1 MTHARPGSADVL
13 IRPENRSVTGIAR
26 SMGEADR
33 AVSSLRDFHAWFAAH
48 LEAESSEIR
57 RIPFTELKGWRFE
70 EPHGNLV
77 HESGKFFSVQ
87 GLRFRNA
94 SGAVPEWDQ
103 PIINQPEVG
112 VLGILVKEFDG
123 IPHCLMQAKMEPGN
137 HNRVQISPTV
147 QATRSNYTRV
157 HGGRP
162 VPYLDFFRN
171 ASRHQVLADVLQSEQ
186 GSWFYRKRNRNIIV
200 ATSDDVELLD
210 GFYWLSVGQLHAL
223 LSVDDLVNMD
233 SRSVMACFP
242 LTSPSPSGPWAFDG
256 APAAPWPVEDASI
269 GSALTRSLDPGYGAL
284 HSPGSVRNWFTGAR
298 AGFTGEAHLVDLG
311 SVRNWQRS
319 EDRIS
324 HGRGVFF
331 DVMAVDVRTG
341 SREVASWT
349 QPMIEAR
356 GQGVAAF
363 LVQRIG
369 GVLHV
374 LVRVGSEPGF
384 MDAVELAPTVQC
396 TPENYAVLPSEAA
409 PPFLDEVL
417 HAPADAVRFDTV
429 LSEEGGRFFHTRS
442 RYLIVEL
449 PAERELVEPDDFRWL
464 AVHQLSDLVQHSNYL
479 NIQARTLL
487 ACLHSL
493 LGPAGGECT

>member
-1 MTHARPGSADVL
+1 MTHALPGSADVL
-13 IRPENRSVTGIAR
+13 SRPETRLATGLAR
-26 SMGEADR
+26 SMREADR
-33 AVSSLRDFHAWFAAH
+33 AASSLQDFHAWFSAY
-48 LEAESSEIR
+48 LETESSEIR
-57 RIPFTELKGWRFE
+57 RIPFSELKGWRFE

-87 GLRFRNA
+87 GLRVRNA
-94 SGAVPEWDQ
+94 PGAVPEWDQ
-103 PIINQPEVG
+103 PIIHQPEVG

-137 HNRVQISPTV
+137 HNKVQLSPTV

-171 ASRHQVLADVLQSEQ
+171 ASRHRVLADVLQSEQ
-186 GSWFYRKRNRNIIV
+186 GAWFYRKRNRNIIV
-200 ATSDDVELLD
+200 ETHDDVELLD
-210 GFYWLSVGQLHAL
+210 GFHWLSVGQLHAL
-223 LSVDDLVNMD
+223 LSEHDLVNMD
-233 SRSVMACFP
+233 ARTVMACFP
-242 LTSPSPSGPWAFDG
+242 FTSPSPSGPRAFAG
-256 APAAPWPVEDASI
+256 ALA
-269 GSALTRSLDPGYGAL
+269 RSLDPGYGSV
-284 HSPGSVRNWFTGAR
+284 HSPGSLRNWFTGAR

-311 SVRNWQRS
+311 SVRDWQRS
-319 EDRIS
+319 DDRIS
-324 HGRGVFF
+324 HDRGVFF

-341 SREVASWT
+341 SREVSSWT
-349 QPMIEAR
+349 QPMIEAH

-363 LVQRIG
+363 LVQRID

-374 LVRVGSEPGF
+374 LARIGSEPGF

-396 TPENYAVLPSEAA
+396 TPENYAVLPAEAA

-417 HAPADAVRFDTV
+417 HAPADSVLFDTV

-449 PAERELVEPDDFRWL
+449 PAERALVEPDDFRWL
-464 AVHQLSDLVQHSNYL
+464 TVHQLSHLVQHSNYL

-493 LGPAGGECT
+493 LGRAGGECT

>member
-1 MTHARPGSADVL
+1 MTHALPGSADVL
-13 IRPENRSVTGIAR
+13 TRPENRSVTGIAR
-26 SMGEADR
+26 SMREADR
-33 AVSSLRDFHAWFAAH
+33 AVSSLRDFHAWFAAY
-48 LEAESSEIR
+48 LESESSEIR
-57 RIPFTELKGWRFE
+57 RIPFTELKGWRFG
-70 EPHGNLV
+70 EPHGNLG

-87 GLRFRNA
+87 GLRVRNA
-94 SGAVPEWDQ
+94 PGAVPEWDQ

-137 HNRVQISPTV
+137 HNKVQISPTV

-200 ATSDDVELLD
+200 ETRDDVELLD
-210 GFYWLSVGQLHAL
+210 GFYWLSIGQLHAL
-223 LSVDDLVNMD
+223 LSGHDLVNMD
-233 SRSVMACFP
+233 SRTVMACFP
-242 LTSPSPSGPWAFDG
+242 FTSPSASGPWAFDA

-269 GSALTRSLDPGYGAL
+269 GSALARSLDPGYGAL

-319 EDRIS
+319 DDRIS
-324 HGRGVFF
+324 HDHGVFF
-331 DVMAVDVRTG
+331 DVIAVDVRAG
-341 SREVASWT
+341 SREVSSWT

-384 MDAVELAPTVQC
+384 MDAIELAPTVQF
-396 TPENYAVLPSEAA
+396 TPENYAVLPAEAA

-449 PAERELVEPDDFRWL
+449 PAERVLVEPDDFRWL
-464 AVHQLSDLVQHSNYL
+464 TVHQLSNLVQHSNYL

-493 LGPAGGECT
+493 LLPAGGERT

>member
-1 MTHARPGSADVL
+1 MTHALPGSADVL
-13 IRPENRSVTGIAR
+13 TGPETGLAAGLAR
-26 SMGEADR
+26 SMREAEW
-33 AVSSLRDFHAWFAAH
+33 AASSLRDFHAWFAAY
-48 LEAESSEIR
+48 LETESSQIR
-57 RIPFTELKGWRFE
+57 RIPFSELRGWRFE

-77 HESGKFFSVQ
+77 HESGKFFSIE
-87 GLRFRNA
+87 GLRVRNA
-94 SGAVPEWDQ
+94 PGAVPDWDQ
-103 PIINQPEVG
+103 PIIHQPEVG
-112 VLGILVKEFDG
+112 VLGILVKQFDG

-137 HNRVQISPTV
+137 HNKVQLSPTV

-171 ASRHQVLADVLQSEQ
+171 AARHQVLADVLQSEQ

-200 ATSDDVELLD
+200 ETSDDVELLD

-223 LSVDDLVNMD
+223 LSEHDLVNMD
-233 SRSVMACFP
+233 SRTVMACFP
-242 LTSPSPSGPWAFDG
+242 FTSPSPSGPRAFDG
-256 APAAPWPVEDASI
+256 APAVPWPVEGPHF
-269 GSALTRSLDPGYGAL
+269 GSALARSLDPGYGSL
-284 HSPGSVRNWFTGAR
+284 HSPGTIRNWFTGAR
-298 AGFTGEAHLVDLG
+298 AGFTGEAHLVDLAD
-311 SVRNWQRS
+311 VRDWQRCD
-319 EDRIS
+319 DRIS
-324 HGRGVFF
+324 HHRGVFF

-341 SREVASWT
+341 SREVSSWT
-349 QPMIEAR
+349 QPMLEAR

-363 LVQRIG
+363 LVQRID

-374 LVRVGSEPGF
+374 LARIGAEPGF
-384 MDAVELAPTVQC
+384 MDAIELAPTVQC
-396 TPENYAVLPSEAA
+396 TPENYAVLPAEAA

-417 HAPADAVRFDTV
+417 HAPADAVRFDSV

-449 PAERELVEPDDFRWL
+449 PPERVLVEPDDFRWL
-464 AVHQLSDLVQHSNYL
+464 TVHQLSHLVQHSNYL

-493 LGPAGGECT
+493 LGFAGGECT

>member
-1 MTHARPGSADVL
+1 MPHALPGSADVL
-13 IRPENRSVTGIAR
+13 TRPENRSAARMAR
-26 SMGEADR
+26 SMRDADQ
-33 AVSSLRDFHAWFAAH
+33 AVSSLEAFRRWFAAYV
-48 LEAESSEIR
+48 ETESSEIH

-77 HESGKFFSVQ
+77 HESGKFFSVR
-87 GLRFRNA
+87 GLRVRNA
-94 SGAVPEWDQ
+94 PGAVPEWDQ
-103 PIINQPEVG
+103 PIIHQPEVG
-112 VLGILVKEFDG
+112 ILGILVKEFDG
-123 IPHCLMQAKMEPGN
+123 VPHCLMQAKMEPGN

-171 ASRHQVLADVLQSEQ
+171 VSRHQILADVLQSEQ

-200 ATSDDVELLD
+200 ETRDDVELLD

-223 LSVDDLVNMD
+223 LSSPDLVNMD
-233 SRSVMACFP
+233 SRTVMACLPFA
-242 LTSPSPSGPWAFDG
+242 SPSPSGRWAIDG
-256 APAAPWPVEDASI
+256 APAARRPVEGTSI
-269 GSALTRSLDPGYGAL
+269 GAALARSLDPGYGAL
-284 HSPGSVRNWFTGAR
+284 HSTGSVRNWFTGAR
-298 AGFTGEAHLVDLG
+298 AGFTGEAHLMDLG
-311 SVRNWQRS
+311 SVRDWQRS
-319 EDRIS
+319 DDRIS
-324 HGRGVFF
+324 HDHGVFF
-331 DVMAVDVRTG
+331 DVMAVDVQTG
-341 SREVASWT
+341 SREVSGWT

-384 MDAVELAPTVQC
+384 VDAIELAPTVQC
-396 TPENYAVLPSEAA
+396 TPENYAVLPAEAA

-449 PAERELVEPDDFRWL
+449 PSERELAEPDDFRWL
-464 AVHQLSDLVQHSNYL
+464 AVHQLSSLVQHSNYL

-487 ACLHSL
+487 TCLHSL
-493 LGPAGGECT
+493 LGPAGGDRT